1 MCAAG
6 GVITCTSGR
15 AVRTTGAAVVI
26 AGAVWSVS
34 AGVDTVAVD
43 TVADGAVVA
52 GVVGVGVLGGGVGA
66 LSADSSVT
74 AAAMPI
80 EATMPNM
87 VETPIPA
94 VAIRAR

>member
-1 MCAAG
+1 M
-6 GVITCTSGR
+6 
-15 AVRTTGAAVVI
+15 RTTGAAVVA
-26 AGAVWSVS
+26 AGAVSS
-34 AGVDTVAVD
+34 FGAGVG

-52 GVVGVGVLGGGVGA
+52 GVVGVGVLGSGVGV
-66 LSADSSVT
+66 LSADSPLT

-80 EATMPNM
+80 EATMPNI

>member
-1 MCAAG
+1 VCAAG

-26 AGAVWSVS
+26 TGAVSS
-34 AGVDTVAVD
+34 EGAGVDTVAVD
-43 TVADGAVVA
+43 TDADGAVVA
-52 GVVGVGVLGGGVGA
+52 GVVGVGVLGGVGA

-80 EATMPNM
+80 EATMPNI